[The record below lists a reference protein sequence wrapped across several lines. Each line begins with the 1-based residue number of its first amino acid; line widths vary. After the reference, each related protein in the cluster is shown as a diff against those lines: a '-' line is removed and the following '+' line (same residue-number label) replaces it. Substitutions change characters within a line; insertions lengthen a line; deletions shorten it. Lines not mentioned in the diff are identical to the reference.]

1 MYFLDPFMVQN
12 NEKNPYRK
20 SEFEECIIFVP
31 RLTPKM
37 TVTRMMI
44 SNLTGFIHENQAF
57 HIKKIP

>member
-1 MYFLDPFMVQN
+1 MVQN